1 MTQFFLYDVRSVG
14 LRKQFQNYGKSSENP
29 RTTTHTRKIIIYIP
43 QNTRHATRSTH
54 HIPTN
59 DDIETQQKDTALN
72 SVHTFMLSLYM
83 EEELEE
89 NDDLMLWQNVVDHAE
104 EVGSIS
110 VTLPT
115 TTTIAT
121 TKSSSSVTTSASS
134 LSGGHDSRP
143 FSAQPAA
150 ASHQPASHPS
160 SATITSTLL
169 PSAPLQ
175 QMNALQTAC
184 APGVRLQFLSSFFG
198 CYCKRYFFFFFVLH
212 THT

>member
-1 MTQFFLYDVRSVG
+1 
-14 LRKQFQNYGKSSENP
+14 
-29 RTTTHTRKIIIYIP
+29 
-43 QNTRHATRSTH
+43 
-54 HIPTN
+54 
-59 DDIETQQKDTALN
+59 
-72 SVHTFMLSLYM
+72 MLSLYM

-89 NDDLMLWQNVVDHAE
+89 NDDIMLWQNVVDHAE
-104 EVGSIS
+104 EVGS

-115 TTTIAT
+115 TTCAT

-134 LSGGHDSRP
+134 LSGGHD
-143 FSAQPAA
+143 
-150 ASHQPASHPS
+150 

-198 CYCKRYFFFFFVLH
+198 CYCKRYFFFFCVAH
-212 THT
+212 THLMMSIVRIHSVEFILNKPTHAMPHFFFFFPPFFNFFSQGGTVTSPS